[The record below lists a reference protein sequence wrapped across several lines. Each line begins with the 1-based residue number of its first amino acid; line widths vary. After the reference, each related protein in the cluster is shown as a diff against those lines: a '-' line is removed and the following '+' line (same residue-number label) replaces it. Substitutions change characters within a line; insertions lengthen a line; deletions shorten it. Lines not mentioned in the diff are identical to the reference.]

1 MNIRDIIKEEPKQP
15 ELFIDPASPR
25 DKEDFKIQKP
35 EVDTD
40 YSNPAYKK
48 AQKDFGRTLQML
60 QSTYQMLKGFGQTDP
75 AMEAKIKDLIQNGIK
90 AGYLKGV

>member
-1 MNIRDIIKEEPKQP
+1 MNIHDIIKEDPKQP
-15 ELFIDPASPR
+15 ELFTDLASPR
-25 DKEDFKIQKP
+25 DKKDFKIQKP

-40 YSNPAYKK
+40 YSNPKYKK

-75 AMEAKIKDLIQNGIK
+75 DMEKKIKDLIQTGIA
-90 AGYLKGV
+90 AGYIKGA